1 LNHPDSPAL
10 QPWCLFRIDARPY
23 AVSLENV
30 AEVVEAEGLVR
41 LPLGSKRI
49 LGLCVFHREVVPVV
63 SLGDLECST
72 TGPGQ
77 SEPRPLVL
85 VLRSEPG
92 IWGLRID
99 RGGTTVAEAPLED
112 ASEPR
117 LAEPS
122 GPILRGTVLSEGTP
136 HAVLDSESTWCSLRD
151 ALQRWYRGD
160 LGPSPPATLSRNP

>member
-1 LNHPDSPAL
+1 LNHHEPPAL
-10 QPWCLFRIDARPY
+10 QAWCLFRIDARPY
-23 AVSLENV
+23 AVGLESV
-30 AEVVEAEGLVR
+30 AEVVEVEGIVR
-41 LPLGSKRI
+41 LPLASKRV

-63 SLGDLECST
+63 SLSDLESTT

-77 SEPRPLVL
+77 SEPRPLAL

-92 IWGLRID
+92 TWALRID

-117 LAEPS
+117 HAEPQ
-122 GPILRGTVLSEGTP
+122 GPILRGTILSEGTP
-136 HAVLDSESTWCSLRD
+136 HQVLDSEGTWCNLRD

-160 LGPSPPATLSRNP
+160 LGPSHCAALPRKL